1 MKLIESLAAT
11 VLFIGAVYVTGAVVL
26 AAAYYSLK
34 AFGL

>member
-11 VLFIGAVYVTGAVVL
+11 ILFIGAVYVLGAVVL
-26 AAAYYSLK
+26 AASYYALK